1 MNNTTIAFIIS
12 SLAGLSTLIGSIIIL
27 INKKDKTKFI
37 TKTMAFASG
46 VMFSLSILDL
56 IPESISFLK
65 NNFYQKPA
73 IIVSLIFLT
82 TGILISIFI
91 DKKIPTD
98 NTNNLYKVGIVSML
112 AIIIHNIPEGIATF
126 ITTKTDITLGL
137 SLAIAIALHNIPE
150 GISIS
155 VPIYYSTKS
164 KKKAFLYTLISGI
177 SEPLGALIA
186 FLFLKPSN
194 LTLGIIFAIIAGI
207 MIHISTYELM
217 PQSLKYKNYQSSVIY
232 FIIGSIFVIINL
244 IIF

>member
-65 NNFYQKPA
+65 NNFYQTPA

-164 KKKAFLYTLISGI
+164 KKKAFLYTLISVI

>member
-37 TKTMAFASG
+37 TKTMAFDSG

-98 NTNNLYKVGIVSML
+98 NNLYKVGIVSML

-177 SEPLGALIA
+177 SEPLGIA